1 MTTDLASNPIA
12 WFLVAIATYF
22 VFLFKLEGPR
32 SLPAREG
39 LQRWRRYSGSAL
51 AIFLA
56 FALVQS
62 LETEQSGPDVS
73 EMIAI
78 GSGLV
83 VAALIHLLLDR
94 RERSQT
100 SAIPPRE
107 MLANAAAVPPR
118 GPGFSRE
125 ELERLRQGDIDTR
138 LKSRVEAEIEAL
150 GKRIEEWNA
159 RADALKKARASGLFA
174 YSLNLE
180 NRPPLS
186 KPLAWVL
193 VGVILAVLVGAL
205 LEIALFGRG
214 FLFAYSE
221 QYRLIAILL
230 IVPLTWLC
238 LRGLKKF
245 GAQWWLAEQFPTRW
259 IRRYMAYPT
268 LLLMGVSLIV
278 YAPLGWIA
286 LAGWAAGTPFTG
298 LLGTMIT
305 ANEKPVRDCSYRDRL
320 EVNGISGSIC
330 SRGRLTGAHPKP
342 GDEVAI
348 SGRRSALGI
357 YVENFHLR

>member
-1 MTTDLASNPIA
+1 MPSNSIA
-12 WFLVAIATYF
+12 WFLVAIAAYF
-22 VFLFKLEGPR
+22 VFLFKTDNSSSSVNR
-32 SLPAREG
+32 DG
-39 LQRWRRYSGSAL
+39 LRRWRRYSGTVL
-51 AIFLA
+51 AIF
-56 FALVQS
+56 FALAVLQTF
-62 LETEQSGPDVS
+62 ETEERRPDALEV
-73 EMIAI
+73 IAL

-83 VAALIHLLLDR
+83 VAALTHLLLEL
-94 RERSQT
+94 RERKRSSAMLREEVLT
-100 SAIPPRE
+100 NATAIPPPE
-107 MLANAAAVPPR
+107 L
-118 GPGFSRE
+118 GFSSE
-125 ELERLRQGDIDTR
+125 ELEQMRRGRLDAK
-138 LKSRVEAEIEAL
+138 LKARVDAEVEAF
-150 GKRIEEWNA
+150 GTRIEELNA
-159 RADALKKARASGLFA
+159 RAAALQAKSPFGYSAHLQNGL
-174 YSLNLE
+174 
-180 NRPPLS
+180 PLS

-193 VGVILAVLVGAL
+193 VGLILAVLVGAL

-230 IVPLTWLC
+230 IAPLTWLC
-238 LRGLKKF
+238 LRGLQKF

-268 LLLMGVSLIV
+268 LLLMGVSLIL

-298 LLGTMIT
+298 LPGTMIT
-305 ANEKPVRDCSYRDRL
+305 ANEKPARDCSYRDRL

-348 SGRRSALGI
+348 SGRRSALGL